1 MALFGPT
8 RRGAQPTAP
17 QRINVH
23 RLGSKHLYPSVHPV
37 GQQSSSSKVV
47 TAEQKQGKARAG
59 AKGKLRA
66 DTRRLKKL
74 TQHVQASHFLLQF
87 AKWQQKLQ
95 KRLHIANT
103 ADNTLAALRLWAE
116 YLFYDTPRHTVV
128 LYVIKQLKKF
138 MHKSK
143 QQQCDDMHVL
153 KEWSLSLHKAA
164 QSAADK
170 LKEVCNNSGDVL
182 TNHCTPAYIT
192 LTTVV
197 VTCADVQLLPAE
209 AQPEEL
215 NWSGKSQPPSP
226 PTTLALAQYEQ
237 SSSSD
242 TSSISSSDAHSDS
255 ASSSDSSG
263 EDCDAPQ
270 AGLVD
275 DVADDVTDDVSDL
288 VTAAAAL
295 ASNSEGARSDVD
307 DDMVSTASSD
317 SDLASIVSDT
327 LAEVTAAAAEQQAA
341 ALRTLHKHVSASG
354 YVNSLYAQ
362 LQQQSGTEL
371 LTVDAMKAAL
381 KQCLADCR
389 AGTATADEQQDSLV
403 RYALK
408 QLVKVAKQQRDTA
421 SSGNVLQEWLQ
432 CLDAKAHQAAE
443 KLRKRI
449 NVHNAFGHKALALLR
464 DVCTTL
470 YCEQHEAKLAAAA
483 AEERQQEGHT
493 TSAEAGL
500 ISNAAHS
507 SHNVTPLINTD
518 DDDILHKQVQEL
530 SPFARAWEP
539 PVA

>member
-1 MALFGPT
+1 MLASCT
-8 RRGAQPTAP
+8 
-17 QRINVH
+17 
-23 RLGSKHLYPSVHPV
+23 LY
-37 GQQSSSSKVV
+37 
-47 TAEQKQGKARAG
+47 
-59 AKGKLRA
+59 
-66 DTRRLKKL
+66 
-74 TQHVQASHFLLQF
+74 
-87 AKWQQKLQ
+87 
-95 KRLHIANT
+95 
-103 ADNTLAALRLWAE
+103 
-116 YLFYDTPRHTVV
+116 Y
-128 LYVIKQLKKF
+128 
-138 MHKSK
+138 
-143 QQQCDDMHVL
+143 
-153 KEWSLSLHKAA
+153 
-164 QSAADK
+164 
-170 LKEVCNNSGDVL
+170 VL
-182 TNHCTPAYIT
+182 T
-192 LTTVV
+192 
-197 VTCADVQLLPAE
+197 QLLPAE

-215 NWSGKSQPPSP
+215 NWSGKSQPPNP

-255 ASSSDSSG
+255 ASSSDRSG

-270 AGLVD
+270 AGVVD

-295 ASNSEGARSDVD
+295 ASNNERVRSDVD
-307 DDMVSTASSD
+307 DDVVSTVSTTSSD
-317 SDLASIVSDT
+317 SDCDFASVVSDT

-341 ALRTLHKHVSASG
+341 ALRTLHKHVSAPS

-362 LQQQSGTEL
+362 LQQQSDTEL
-371 LTVDAMKAAL
+371 LSADAMKAAL
-381 KQCLADCR
+381 KQCRADCS
-389 AGTATADEQQDSLV
+389 AGAAAADEQQCSLV

-408 QLVKVAKQQRDTA
+408 QLVKVTKQHSDTG
-421 SSGNVLQEWLQ
+421 SSADVLQEWLQ
-432 CLDAKAHQAAE
+432 CLDAKAHQAAD

-449 NVHNAFGHKALALLR
+449 NVHNAFGHKAHALLR